1 MQKSLKRLCLPN
13 NEIALPDCQ
22 EKDCTALISTGRAGA
37 EGLFFFPHRCFF
49 GSSVRRRKQ
58 FYLIPLC
65 TEQREDCVPG
75 NTLSRF
81 GSLRHKA
88 AELSPLLNAPLGTEQ
103 EFTAAPSERPA
114 GLILLTW
121 PGRCTHLSPSDSRF
135 PPQVTAKAAAPCTLG
150 IDFSRDQTEKG
161 IHRARGELSWRQH
174 LSVQVGWE
182 RREGKGERGKERGER
197 ILPYFGNTTSP
208 ELLQIVFDE

>member
-1 MQKSLKRLCLPN
+1 M
-13 NEIALPDCQ
+13 
-22 EKDCTALISTGRAGA
+22 
-37 EGLFFFPHRCFF
+37 
-49 GSSVRRRKQ
+49 
-58 FYLIPLC
+58 
-65 TEQREDCVPG
+65 PG

-103 EFTAAPSERPA
+103 EFTAAPSEQPA

-121 PGRCTHLSPSDSRF
+121 PGRCTHLSPSDPRF

-161 IHRARGELSWRQH
+161 IHRGQERAELEATPECAGG
-174 LSVQVGWE
+174 V
-182 RREGKGERGKERGER
+182 GKERGER